1 MIENEIAKLEKPD
14 HERLSSC
21 LYPSL
26 ARSWSSAESPLAS
39 LVASDMGTP
48 GLRGAFLGRLDPPG
62 SERLRLAIKRFEL
75 RPLTSCGMRRE
86 TGARDRRPAPGTRAR
101 QPGRG

>member
-26 ARSWSSAESPLAS
+26 ASSWSSAESPFAS

-62 SERLRLAIKRFEL
+62 SGRLRLAKKRFEL
-75 RPLTSCGMRRE
+75 RPLT
-86 TGARDRRPAPGTRAR
+86 
-101 QPGRG
+101 